1 MNKMP
6 FDTIEEYLENKDT
19 FKNSAFIERAL
30 HKAQEKLAIDKIDMD
45 DFADLYNVIKDK
57 EYVWEKEEIFEQK
70 NSSQEKENKKLA
82 TVLEAILHEQIEQ
95 NCYLG
100 DNIKTVSTCKF
111 DDIKNGVDQ
120 ILEVGD
126 EDEKDTQ
133 HLAIA
138 IDATFNP
145 DVYKKIKK
153 IKEKIKSGKLA
164 VVKYFKSDILHF
176 RGEKGG
182 IPEFVLGID
191 KKNLE
196 DVTKLWM
203 NDENQKLGYHPLHIM
218 IFDEILQQSKYYQDY
233 AEKIGQTKIAKKY
246 KELYNLFSQLKG
258 EKEEL
263 ANEIFKN
270 PENKEKMDEDMVYQ
284 SIMQLE

>member
-1 MNKMP
+1 MP
-6 FDTIEEYLENKDT
+6 FDTIEEYLDNKDT
-19 FKNSAFIERAL
+19 FKNSGFRERAFG
-30 HKAQEKLAIDKIDMD
+30 KAEKKLGIDRINMD
-45 DFADLYNVIKDK
+45 DFADLYDVAKDE
-57 EYVWEKEEIFEQK
+57 EYVQKLEKIFEKE
-70 NSSQEKENKKLA
+70 NSPQEKENKKLA

-100 DNIKTVSTCKF
+100 DDVKTVSTCKF

-120 ILEVGD
+120 ILEIGN
-126 EDEKDTQ
+126 EDKKNAQ

-138 IDATFNP
+138 IDATFSA

-164 VVKYFKSDILHF
+164 VIKYFKSDALHF

-191 KKNLE
+191 KKSLE
-196 DVTKLWM
+196 SVTQLWM
-203 NDENQKLGYHPLHIM
+203 NSENQKLYHHPLHIM
-218 IFDEILQQSKYYQDY
+218 IFNEILKQAKYYQDY
-233 AEKIGQTKIAKKY
+233 AEKIGQMEIAKKY
-246 KELYNLFSQLKG
+246 NELYNIFSESKQ

-263 ANEIFKN
+263 AKEIFKN
-270 PENKEKMDEDMVYQ
+270 PENQEEMEEDVVYQ